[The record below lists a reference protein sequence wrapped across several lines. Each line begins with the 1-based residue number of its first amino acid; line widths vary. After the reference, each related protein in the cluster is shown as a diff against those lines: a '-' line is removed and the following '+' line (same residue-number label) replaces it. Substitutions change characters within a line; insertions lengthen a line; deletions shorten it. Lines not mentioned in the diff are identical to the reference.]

1 MKKYSSVKTAIG
13 TLHAAATERGVCSI
27 AVRVGERD
35 FRRANPGA
43 VRDDAALSGTL
54 ELLRRYVAGEDVSPA
69 SVSVDI
75 SGGTKLQRSVWS
87 KLRQIPRGSAV
98 SYKELAGMVGRP
110 RAARPVGNIV
120 GQNPVPIVLPCH
132 RVIRADGT
140 LGGFGCGVDIK
151 KYLLETVEKVRV
163 PHAGRQ
169 DRKKPRRPQRPRP
182 GTS

>member
-1 MKKYSSVKTAIG
+1 MKKYSSARTAIG
-13 TLHAAATERGVCSI
+13 TLYAAATERGVCSI
-27 AVRVGERD
+27 ALRVSERD
-35 FRRANPGA
+35 FLKTNPGA

-54 ELLRRYVAGEDVSPA
+54 DLLRRYIAGEDVSLA

-75 SGGTKLQRSVWS
+75 SGGTKLQQSVWS

-120 GQNPVPIVLPCH
+120 GKNPVPIILPCH

-151 KYLLETVEKVRV
+151 KYLLETVEKLSV
-163 PHAGRQ
+163 PGAGRH
-169 DRKKPRRPQRPRP
+169 RRRNSRRTQRSLSR
-182 GTS
+182 TS